1 MSGSRRTV
9 IPEGQGTMTSTPN
22 IYARLGIKT
31 VINGQGT
38 YTTLGGSLM
47 PPEVVQAMAEAAGSF
62 VSITELQEKVGA
74 RIASLIGVPAAMVTA
89 GAASAITVATAA
101 CMVRDDLAAIDRL
114 PDTTGLKNEVIIQK
128 AHHCGYEPQIK
139 IAGARLVWVE
149 TRAELDGR
157 ITPRTAMMFFL
168 NRYEPLGQ
176 IKRDEWIKVG
186 KERAVPL
193 FNDAAA
199 DVPPAGRL
207 SEYFHQGF
215 DLVAFSGGKALRGP
229 QSAGL
234 LVGRADLIAA
244 GRQAISP
251 HMGMGRGMKVGKEE
265 IVGML
270 VAIERFLALDHAA
283 QWHVWETRVAE
294 MIEILAR
301 VPGMT
306 AARDVPEIANHAP
319 HLVVEWSQWH
329 SELKADDVVR
339 RLHEGEP
346 SIAVLAE
353 GERGLRVAVWT
364 LRDDEHKLVAK
375 HIQQLFPDRRS

>member
-1 MSGSRRTV
+1 MNRRGSTA
-9 IPEGQGTMTSTPN
+9 ILGGQDTMTSAQN
-22 IYARLGIKT
+22 IYARLGLKT

-47 PPEVVQAMAEAAGSF
+47 PAEVLQAMAEAAGAF

-74 RIASLIGVPAAMVTA
+74 RIASLIGVPSAMVTA

-101 CMVRDDLAAIDRL
+101 CMVRDQPGAINRL
-114 PDTTGLKNEVIIQK
+114 PDSAGSRNEVIIQK
-128 AHHCGYEPQIK
+128 AHHCGYEPQIA
-139 IAGARLVWVE
+139 IAGAKLVWVE
-149 TRAELDGR
+149 TRAELDR
-157 ITPRTAMMFFL
+157 AISPRTAMMFFL
-168 NRYEPLGQ
+168 NRYEPVGQ
-176 IKRDEWIKVG
+176 IKRDEWITVG
-186 KERAVPL
+186 KGHAVPL

-207 SEYFHQGF
+207 SEYVRQGF
-215 DLVAFSGGKALRGP
+215 DLVAFSGGKGLRGP

-244 GRQAISP
+244 GRLAISP

-270 VAIERFLALDHAA
+270 VAIEQFLALDHAA

-294 MIEILAR
+294 MIEILAK

-306 AARDVPEIANHAP
+306 ARVDVPEIANHSP

-329 SELKADDVVR
+329 SELKAADAVR
-339 RLHEGEP
+339 RLRDGDP
-346 SIAVLAE
+346 SIAVLDE

-364 LRDDEHKLVAK
+364 LRDDEHKLVARR
-375 HIQQLFPDRRS
+375 IQKLFAD

>member
-1 MSGSRRTV
+1 
-9 IPEGQGTMTSTPN
+9 MTSAQN

-38 YTTLGGSLM
+38 YTALGGSLM

-89 GAASAITVATAA
+89 GAASAITIATAA
-101 CMVRDDLAAIDRL
+101 CMVCDDPRAIERL
-114 PDTTGLKNEVIIQK
+114 PDSEGLKNEVIIQK
-128 AHHCGYEPQIK
+128 AHHCGYEPQIA
-139 IAGARLVWVE
+139 IAGAKLVWVE
-149 TRAELDGR
+149 TRTELDGA
-157 ITPRTAMMFFL
+157 ISPRTAMMFFL

-207 SEYFHQGF
+207 SEYVRQGF
-215 DLVAFSGGKALRGP
+215 DLVAFSGGKAIRGP

-251 HMGMGRGMKVGKEE
+251 HMGMGRSMKVGKEE
-265 IVGML
+265 IVGLL
-270 VAIERFLALDHAA
+270 VAIERFLELDHAA
-283 QWHVWETRVAE
+283 QWRVWETRVAE
-294 MIEILAR
+294 MIVILSK

-306 AARDVPEIANHAP
+306 ARADVPEIANHSP
-319 HLVVEWSQWH
+319 HLLVEWSQWH
-329 SELKADDVVR
+329 SELKAADVVR
-339 RLHEGEP
+339 RLREGEP

-353 GERGLRVAVWT
+353 AERELRVAVWT
-364 LRDDEHKLVAK
+364 LRDEEHTIVAK
-375 HIQQLFPDRRS
+375 RIQQLFQGQRS